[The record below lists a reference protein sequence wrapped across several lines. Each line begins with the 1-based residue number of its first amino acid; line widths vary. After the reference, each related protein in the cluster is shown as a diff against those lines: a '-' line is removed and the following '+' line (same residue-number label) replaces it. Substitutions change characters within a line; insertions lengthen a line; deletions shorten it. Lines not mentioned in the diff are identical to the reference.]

1 MKPVCIPANVEVAVL
16 AVSCPDT
23 VVEPV
28 MDALPVT
35 ERFAPTVAEPPALMF
50 WEVVM

>member
-1 MKPVCIPANVEVAVL
+1 MNPVCIPANVEVAML

-28 MDALPVT
+28 MEALPVT
-35 ERFAPTVAEPPALMF
+35 ERFAPAVTLPPALMF